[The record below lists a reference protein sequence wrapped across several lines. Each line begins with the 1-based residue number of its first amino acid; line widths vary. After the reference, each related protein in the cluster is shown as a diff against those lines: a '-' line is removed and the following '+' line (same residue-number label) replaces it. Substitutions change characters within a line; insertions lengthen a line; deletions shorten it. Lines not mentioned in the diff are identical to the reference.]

1 VQRELGSVTAAPS
14 ATATGAWRDVGVR
27 WCLETARE
35 YNFLKT
41 RGVSYLDACSE
52 PAHDTTFIQVKE
64 ILSL

>member
-1 VQRELGSVTAAPS
+1 VQRELGSATAVPSVTA
-14 ATATGAWRDVGVR
+14 TAAWRDVGVR

-52 PAHDTTFIQVKE
+52 PARDATFVQVKE